1 MLRFFALLVFVGY
14 VFPLGDYVQSY
25 SPQTESP
32 IFTSQVIKYP
42 NSQYQKTHNDI
53 FQALLVEQTPEGKLR
68 SIALPNDEFQ
78 AQGTKKETKV
88 STPKWRL
95 GAGAF
100 LNKEIDEGST
110 EKETTFIPTIIEL
123 KSSGPESGPES
134 DSDSDDWDSDCDSS
148 SESESKRKNKKSK
161 KTFKLFSLDEVT
173 STDDDGQKMVVNG
186 TWVNSTVVNYS
197 SIGNYSDDIV
207 VILDSKAF
215 SVHFH
220 ALSYIVSCCVY
231 LFLI

>member
-1 MLRFFALLVFVGY
+1 MLRFFALLVFIGY
-14 VFPLGDYVQSY
+14 VFPLNDYVQS
-25 SPQTESP
+25 SLPQTESP

-53 FQALLVEQTPEGKLR
+53 FRALLVEQTPEGKLR

-110 EKETTFIPTIIEL
+110 EKETTFIPTTIEL

-148 SESESKRKNKKSK
+148 SESERKRKNKKNK
-161 KTFKLFSLDEVT
+161 KTFKLFSLDEVM

-186 TWVNSTVVNYS
+186 TWVNSTVASYS
-197 SIGNYSDDIV
+197 STHSDDSV
-207 VILDSKAF
+207 AMFDSKGL

-220 ALSYIVSCCVY
+220 TLSYIASCCVY

>member
-1 MLRFFALLVFVGY
+1 MLRFFVILVFIGY
-14 VFPLGDYVQSY
+14 VFPLGDYVQS
-25 SPQTESP
+25 SFPQTESP
-32 IFTSQVIKYP
+32 IFTSQVINYP
-42 NSQYQKTHNDI
+42 TSQYQKTHNDI
-53 FQALLVEQTPEGKLR
+53 FHALLVKQTPEGKLR
-68 SIALPNDEFQ
+68 STGLSNDEFQ

-110 EKETTFIPTIIEL
+110 EKETTFVPTIIEL
-123 KSSGPESGPES
+123 KSSGPESGPDS

-148 SESESKRKNKKSK
+148 SENDSKRKNEKSK
-161 KTFKLFSLDEVT
+161 KTFKLFSLDEVI

-197 SIGNYSDDIV
+197 SIGSDDGAAV
-207 VILDSKAF
+207 LDSKAF

-231 LFLI
+231 LFLV